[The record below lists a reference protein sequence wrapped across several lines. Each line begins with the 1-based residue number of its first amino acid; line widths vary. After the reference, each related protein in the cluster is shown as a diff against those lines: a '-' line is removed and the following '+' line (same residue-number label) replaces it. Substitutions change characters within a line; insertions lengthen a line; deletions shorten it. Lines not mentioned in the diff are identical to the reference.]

1 MRQSELFVKIQKNA
15 PKDEESKNARLLEQA
30 GFIQKLS
37 AGIYTFLPLG
47 LRVLN
52 KIENIVREEMNKA
65 GGVEIL
71 MPSLHPKEN
80 WVSTGRWESFDALFK
95 TKSNF
100 GGEYGLGPTHEEVL
114 YPLLTQHINSYKDL
128 PISIYQIQTKFRD
141 EKRPKA
147 GLLRTREFRMKDL
160 YSFHADDKDR
170 DRYYEVIKK
179 AYLNIFKRLGID
191 AIPTVASGGT
201 FSEKSLEFQALS
213 PAGEDMI
220 YLCKKCNLAVNKEL
234 IGRPTPD
241 RTLGVL
247 KCQNCG
253 GGTDAEK
260 AIEVGNIFP
269 LKEKYSK
276 DFNLSFKDKDGVLKL
291 VSAGCYGL
299 GTSRAMGAIA
309 EIMNDDKGLVWPES
323 AAPFSTHL
331 LALGE
336 SEKPKK
342 AADKLYGDLVAKGV
356 EVLYDDRDGKTA
368 GEKFADADLIGV
380 PLRVVVSEKTLASKS
395 VELKRRNAKKTELV
409 KISKLIGTISN
420 Y

>member
-1 MRQSELFVKIQKNA
+1 MGYDLLMRQSELFVKIQKNA
-15 PKDEESKNARLLEQA
+15 PKDEESKNARFLEQA

-114 YPLLTQHINSYKDL
+114 YPLLTRHVNSYKDL

-141 EKRPKA
+141 EKRSKS

-160 YSFHADDKDR
+160 YSFHRDDKDR

-179 AYLNIFKRLGID
+179 AYLNIFKKLGLN

-201 FSEKSLEFQALS
+201 FSETSLEFQVLS
-213 PAGEDMI
+213 PAGEDTI
-220 YLCKKCNLAVNKEL
+220 YFCKACNLAVNKE
-234 IGRPTPD
+234 IANSKS
-241 RTLGVL
+241 L

-253 GGTDAEK
+253 GGTNAEK

-269 LKEKYSK
+269 LKEKYAK
-276 DFNLSFKDKDGVLKL
+276 DFNLSFKDKNGALKL

-299 GTSRAMGAIA
+299 GTSRVMGAMA
-309 EIMNDDKGLVWPES
+309 EVMNDDKGLIWPES

-342 AADKLYGDLVAKGV
+342 AADKLYGDLVAKGTQ
-356 EVLYDDRDGKTA
+356 VLYDDRDDKTA

-380 PLRVVVSEKTLASKS
+380 PLRVVVSEKTLKEESAEVKMRASS
-395 VELKRRNAKKTELV
+395 SAELIKIASLHSH
-409 KISKLIGTISN
+409 ISKNS
-420 Y
+420 